1 MKDVL
6 SAQLN
11 QLQAHLSA
19 LNNHVLIK
27 SYRRWNVNYFI
38 FPPATRDNSTFEN
51 LYANRASQADRVAT
65 QEIAQIQQQISL
77 VDLENEHGKQHVSE
91 LYDRLFAKL
100 NDEMNTLR
108 QSFFKKVLTNPPVLD
123 TPEKIKRFLADLTR
137 GDYALRLN
145 LSLLHSISN
154 VLVSSLQE
162 LLETATN
169 EDGDSTLNTIND
181 YLLKLQPIIAEV
193 NEVIADYPQAK
204 ASIVERV
211 TEAKNDLW
219 RTNLAQALQS
229 IKVKADA
236 LDLEAQANPDDL
248 LTKDKAQKAADL
260 FSALDSAHND
270 LLDSSKRMP
279 WSQFEMLCKSAIAIA
294 KPTLITHRGWAEE
307 FGNWAFYLTTGF
319 TLGAAMLV
327 SWAITGDTRFF
338 KIKTESA
345 KIVETFETELQK
357 FNV

>member
-1 MKDVL
+1 M
-6 SAQLN
+6 
-11 QLQAHLSA
+11 
-19 LNNHVLIK
+19 
-27 SYRRWNVNYFI
+27 

-51 LYANRASQADRVAT
+51 LYSNRASHADRVAT

-91 LYDRLFAKL
+91 LYDGLFAKL
-100 NDEMNTLR
+100 DEEMKTLR
-108 QSFFKKVLTNPPVLD
+108 QSFFKKVLTSPPVLD

-145 LSLLHSISN
+145 LSLLHSTSN

-162 LLETATN
+162 LLETATD
-169 EDGDSTLNTIND
+169 EDDDSTLNTIND
-181 YLLKLQPIIAEV
+181 YVLMLQPIIAEV

-211 TEAKNDLW
+211 TEAKKNLW

-236 LDLEAQANPDDL
+236 LDLEAQADPDDL
-248 LTKDKAQKAADL
+248 LTKDKAEKAVAL
-260 FSALDSAHND
+260 FTALDNAHND
-270 LLDSSKRMP
+270 LLDGSKRMTC
-279 WSQFEMLCKSAIAIA
+279 SQFEVVCKRAIAIA
-294 KPTLITHRGWAEE
+294 KPVLLTHRGWAEE
-307 FGNWAFYLTTGF
+307 FGNWAFYLTAGF
-319 TLGAAMLV
+319 TLGTAMAV

-338 KIKTESA
+338 KIKTESV
-345 KIVETFETELQK
+345 KIVENFETELQK
-357 FNV
+357 FHV